1 MSGMWVLPGGRPWW
15 ALAAGSLAAAGFIGM
30 AEAGAVVLEA
40 TPTGQ
45 FSVSSLY
52 GIGQLTQPL
61 TSPAPTL
68 NGWAQEGNPDLPGWL
83 LAHLA
88 FDVLF
93 IIGYSLLA
101 VIMLWAAAARSAAAV
116 QAAAERAAA
125 ERVAGRRAVPEPA
138 RSWRLGY
145 LLLGLVVAGNAAQV
159 GLAQPLGGNPFKHAA
174 LVGPVVDLVQ
184 RSAFAGYDDDQSRA
198 ARLRMAEEAA

>member
-1 MSGMWVLPGGRPWW
+1 MRVLPGGRPWW
-15 ALAAGSLAAAGFIGM
+15 ALACGSLAAAGLVGM
-30 AEAGAVVLEA
+30 GEAAAVILEA
-40 TPTGQ
+40 TPSGQ

-68 NGWAQEGNPDLPGWL
+68 TGWAHEGNPDLPGWL

-101 VIMLWAAAARSAAAV
+101 VILLWAAAARSETAV
-116 QAAAERAAA
+116 RAAAERAA
-125 ERVAGRRAVPEPA
+125 PEPA
-138 RSWRLGY
+138 
-145 LLLGLVVAGNAAQV
+145 AAEPT
-159 GLAQPLGGNPFKHAA
+159 A
-174 LVGPVVDLVQ
+174 
-184 RSAFAGYDDDQSRA
+184 
-198 ARLRMAEEAA
+198 

>member
-1 MSGMWVLPGGRPWW
+1 MRVLPGGRPWW
-15 ALAAGSLAAAGFIGM
+15 ALACGSLAAAGLVGM
-30 AEAGAVVLEA
+30 GEAAAVILEA
-40 TPTGQ
+40 TPSGQ

-68 NGWAQEGNPDLPGWL
+68 TGWAHEGNPDLPGWL

-101 VIMLWAAAARSAAAV
+101 VIMLRSAAARS
-116 QAAAERAAA
+116 QAAEQSLAA
-125 ERVAGRRAVPEPA
+125 EQAAGGPPA

-145 LLLGLVVAGNAAQV
+145 LLLGLVVAGNLAQV
-159 GLAQPLGGNPFKHAA
+159 GLAAA
-174 LVGPVVDLVQ
+174 AVRGWIRPHHEGPPPV
-184 RSAFAGYDDDQSRA
+184 
-198 ARLRMAEEAA
+198 